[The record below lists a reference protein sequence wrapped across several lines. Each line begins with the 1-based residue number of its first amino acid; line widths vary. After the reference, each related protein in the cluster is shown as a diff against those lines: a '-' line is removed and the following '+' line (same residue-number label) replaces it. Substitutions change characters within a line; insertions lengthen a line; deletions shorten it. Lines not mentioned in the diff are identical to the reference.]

1 MDFLHLLFC
10 NVKSFV
16 IGIDAIQPV
25 HSVSEINKFFDHRFA
40 GGRSN
45 YDLVTATETF
55 VRLYKNE
62 LAIFYAG
69 HQAIAH
75 DSYAIGIWVIAMYV

>member
-16 IGIDAIQPV
+16 LGIDAIQAI
-25 HSVSEINKFFDHRFA
+25 HSVTEINKLFDHRFA

-45 YDLVTATETF
+45 YDLVTATEAF
-55 VRLYKNE
+55 VRLYKHE
-62 LAIFYAG
+62 FAILYAG

-75 DSYAIGIWVIAMYV
+75 DSYAIGIWVIAVYV